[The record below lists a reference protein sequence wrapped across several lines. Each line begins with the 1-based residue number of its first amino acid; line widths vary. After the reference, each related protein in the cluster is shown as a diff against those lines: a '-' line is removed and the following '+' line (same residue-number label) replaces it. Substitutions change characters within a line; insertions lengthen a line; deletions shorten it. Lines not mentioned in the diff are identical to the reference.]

1 VTGQSVCPHLLA
13 GRLTLSS
20 HCMWDLSLQ
29 SGAARSYTTTA
40 AMLLGTLALWLT
52 VGPTLA

>member
-1 VTGQSVCPHLLA
+1 
-13 GRLTLSS
+13 
-20 HCMWDLSLQ
+20 MWDLSLQ